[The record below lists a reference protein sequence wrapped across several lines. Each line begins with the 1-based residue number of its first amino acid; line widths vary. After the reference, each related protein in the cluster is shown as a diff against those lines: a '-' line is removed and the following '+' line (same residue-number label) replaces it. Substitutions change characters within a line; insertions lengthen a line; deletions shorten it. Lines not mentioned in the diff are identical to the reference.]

1 MNKNRLLALL
11 LTIATPVLFAQTAQ
25 KPQLN
30 RDTTQVEKENS
41 LLFKNKP
48 DILENVHMN
57 FLLRSSLEIP
67 DGDAQSRLKLN
78 EARFEVMGTIVP
90 DLDFRVR
97 WRINQSHNP
106 KSQDNS
112 PGSLDIA
119 SVNYKFG
126 KDKKWSINAGKQ
138 AAYVGSWEFEMNPTF
153 EYQYSEFVNYQT
165 NIFMMG
171 MKLGYQANKNHS
183 FHLQVHNTYNET
195 FNTLYSNTGYFAN
208 GEKGAK
214 TPLGVYVS
222 WLGKLFDEKYHTFW
236 SYNVSQFA
244 SGQTNHNFALG
255 NKVVFDRF
263 HAYLDV
269 QSANLGMDYVNI
281 ASPAVNAHRASAT
294 PGAPPIFANNI
305 NYKSAILRVD
315 YEFVPRWFVTAKGFY
330 ETASQSGNNNVG
342 KNFRENI
349 GYLAG
354 LEFKPI
360 TSQQM
365 KLFAYYYNN
374 QVNYNN
380 VVASANTQQKLN
392 LFSIGVLYFVNAF

>member
-78 EARFEVMGTIVP
+78 EVRFEVMGTIVP

-126 KDKKWSINAGKQ
+126 KDKK
-138 AAYVGSWEFEMNPTF
+138 
-153 EYQYSEFVNYQT
+153 
-165 NIFMMG
+165 
-171 MKLGYQANKNHS
+171 
-183 FHLQVHNTYNET
+183 
-195 FNTLYSNTGYFAN
+195 
-208 GEKGAK
+208 
-214 TPLGVYVS
+214 
-222 WLGKLFDEKYHTFW
+222 
-236 SYNVSQFA
+236 
-244 SGQTNHNFALG
+244 
-255 NKVVFDRF
+255 
-263 HAYLDV
+263 
-269 QSANLGMDYVNI
+269 
-281 ASPAVNAHRASAT
+281 
-294 PGAPPIFANNI
+294 
-305 NYKSAILRVD
+305 
-315 YEFVPRWFVTAKGFY
+315 
-330 ETASQSGNNNVG
+330 
-342 KNFRENI
+342 
-349 GYLAG
+349 
-354 LEFKPI
+354 
-360 TSQQM
+360 
-365 KLFAYYYNN
+365 
-374 QVNYNN
+374 
-380 VVASANTQQKLN
+380 
-392 LFSIGVLYFVNAF
+392 